1 MFFRLEGSGVYVVIE
16 PYAHGYICM
25 GTFENLGTP
34 EHPIYYFDGRY
45 TDHMLEASMVDPVHG
60 KKHTKAEAM
69 RFAKRLTKAWNK
81 DTGPI
86 PESFTIDG
94 VDLYSHENT
103 HWLIQSGSAH
113 RGYSLTPDE
122 SPLGSRDS
130 SQSS

>member
-1 MFFRLEGSGVYVVIE
+1 MFFRTEGSGVYVVME
-16 PYAHGYICM
+16 PYGHGYICM

-45 TDHMLEASMVDPVHG
+45 TDHMIEEAMIHPVFG

-69 RFAKRLTKAWNK
+69 RFAKRLAKAWHRSK
-81 DTGPI
+81 GV
-86 PESFTIDG
+86 PESFTVDG

-103 HWLIQSGSAH
+103 HWLIPSGLTH
-113 RGYSLTPDE
+113 RECTPTPDE
-122 SPLGSRDS
+122 TPPGSRGA